1 MFFLCIPHQLLFQS
15 YFYYSL
21 DTQFLTLARAILFE
35 NGLDRSDDRFFSLRN
50 GLHWAATT
58 NVLLI
63 RDCWKRLRD
72 LLETQLGAN
81 VIINGK
87 AGRGKSV
94 FLLYLIFDIIFTAIE
109 RRKRDDGAIAAD
121 EEHLKSPLIVF
132 VQRNG
137 TKFLI
142 SVDTVELLN
151 SPVSPHYYVSDNID
165 VSHGNVGSILTICAT
180 SGDADSL
187 KEFNKRRAETSGPT
201 YTMPSLE
208 LNEMKLIFCGH
219 SDEELQFKFDIFG
232 GNPRVFSDNC
242 GSFTQSKYYSI
253 VRNALHWLFG
263 DDFVPQDDDEC
274 CTARQHMGA
283 WAINIIVDRLES
295 ASPSTNTDSS
305 LFKHYLVDEKCV
317 KKMDCFVSTSLFFI
331 AAALD
336 ERFGEAIMSSLKKLF
351 GASGIG
357 NAFEMTA
364 HKNRLAS
371 NELHFCFKEDGKIVE
386 LPLGGRPKVLVR
398 TIADLSQLKVGEY
411 GFPTI
416 CNFPLVDAVL
426 PPDIAL
432 NMTIGN
438 SHKGAALKLAQIT
451 QAMGINTNQL
461 KLVFIVPQDVIGSFQ
476 FPRDLGDAQL
486 FLTTPDYITEVA
498 LAALRPISKK
508 RKSSGLK

>member
-1 MFFLCIPHQLLFQS
+1 MFLHCIPHQLLLQS
-15 YFYYSL
+15 NFYYSL
-21 DTQFLTLARAILFE
+21 DTQFLNVARAIIFE
-35 NGLDRSDDRFFSLRN
+35 NGLDRSDDRFLSLRN
-50 GLHWAATT
+50 GLHWAAMTK
-58 NVLLI
+58 VLLI
-63 RDCWKRLRD
+63 RYCWKRLQG
-72 LLETQLGAN
+72 LLQTHPGAN

-94 FLLYLIFDIIFTAIE
+94 FLLYFIFDIILTAIE
-109 RRKRDDGAIAAD
+109 RRKRAIVTD
-121 EEHLKSPLIVF
+121 KDHLKSPLIVF

-137 TKFLI
+137 SKFLI
-142 SVDTVELLN
+142 SVDKVELLN

-180 SGDADSL
+180 SGDADTL
-187 KEFNKRRAETSGPT
+187 KEFNKRRAETTGPT

-208 LNEMKLIFCGH
+208 LDEMKLIFYGH

-242 GSFTQSKYYSI
+242 GSLTQSKYYFI
-253 VRNALHWLFG
+253 VHNALHWLFG
-263 DDFVPQDDDEC
+263 DDFVPRDNEC
-274 CTARQHMGA
+274 STVRQRMGD

-331 AAALD
+331 AAALQ
-336 ERFGEAIMSSLKKLF
+336 ERFDETIMSSLKKLF

-357 NAFEMTA
+357 NAFEMMA
-364 HKNRLAS
+364 HKTLLAS
-371 NELHFCFKEDGKIVE
+371 SEHHLCLDVKGNVVDLS
-386 LPLGGRPKVLVR
+386 LGGRAKVFVR
-398 TIADLSQLKVGEY
+398 TIADLSQLEDREY

-432 NMTIGN
+432 NMTVGN
-438 SHKGAALKLAQIT
+438 YHKGAALRLPEIT
-451 QAMGINTNQL
+451 DAMRI
-461 KLVFIVPQDVIGSFQ
+461 D
-476 FPRDLGDAQL
+476 PRK
-486 FLTTPDYITEVA
+486 TTH
-498 LAALRPISKK
+498 SKTTTTRTANYYSIPK
-508 RKSSGLK
+508 EMK